1 MKLNLFLIAILFL
14 TGCNKQEKQEVK
26 ISEDSSIWMKD
37 SLGCMQKRD
46 FDMAERLLL
55 ENTLENSSTEKFKT
69 IFGKPNEINQ
79 DKSFTTFTYYIQSV
93 CNHNSIQKDSDKCFI
108 VFTFK
113 NNKLI
118 DHNNACE

>member
-1 MKLNLFLIAILFL
+1 MASLFL
-14 TGCNKQEKQEVK
+14 TGCSKPEKQKVTL
-26 ISEDSSIWMKD
+26 SEDSSTWMRD
-37 SLGCMQKRD
+37 SLGCLQERN

-79 DKSFTTFTYYIQSV
+79 DRNHTSFTYYVQSI
-93 CNHNSIQKDSDKCFI
+93 CSHHSIQKDSDKCFI